1 MRPGVLV
8 LFVLGMRYC
17 LAEEEDSGVIVFG
30 ANEDSCTHY
39 CAGTYPEHTYPNVSP
54 AIDSELHDCHIV

>member
-8 LFVLGMRYC
+8 LFVLGIRLYGYC
-17 LAEEEDSGVIVFG
+17 LAEEDAGEVVLFG

-54 AIDSELHDCHIV
+54 ARL